1 MRRID
6 GYKINILDRTK
17 KFGGLIIKLSSLLP
31 KNPAGF
37 TIADQLVRSA
47 TSIGANL
54 VEAQEA
60 VSSKDFI
67 YKISFSLKEA
77 KETKYWLELIES
89 SGLITEKNLE
99 VLLREIDKIVKILI
113 TIIKKLKDKNNY

>member
-1 MRRID
+1 MKRID

-17 KFGGLIIKLSSLLP
+17 KFGGLIIKFSSLLP

-54 VEAQEA
+54 IEGQEA
-60 VSSKDFI
+60 VSLKDFI

-77 KETKYWLELIES
+77 KEAKYWLELIES

-99 VLLREIDKIVKILI
+99 VLLREIDEIVKILI